1 MQSKQIKIQDFE
13 KKVRQ
18 FLYDFFSGALLPET
32 GKGFFNGFPGRGDK
46 TFVRVKIPAPD
57 SYRDAGMTAVL
68 KKARSRNSD

>member
-32 GKGFFNGFPGRGDK
+32 GKGFFNGFPGRVK
-46 TFVRVKIPAPD
+46 PVLIRVKE
-57 SYRDAGMTAVL
+57 
-68 KKARSRNSD
+68 SDLTV

>member
-46 TFVRVKIPAPD
+46 TFERVKIPA
-57 SYRDAGMTAVL
+57 SAGMTVVL
-68 KKARSRNSD
+68 KNACSRNSDC

>member
-32 GKGFFNGFPGRGDK
+32 GKGFFNGFPGRRDK
-46 TFVRVKIPAPD
+46 TFERVKIPA
-57 SYRDAGMTAVL
+57 SAGMTVFL
-68 KKARSRNSD
+68 KDSRSRNSDC